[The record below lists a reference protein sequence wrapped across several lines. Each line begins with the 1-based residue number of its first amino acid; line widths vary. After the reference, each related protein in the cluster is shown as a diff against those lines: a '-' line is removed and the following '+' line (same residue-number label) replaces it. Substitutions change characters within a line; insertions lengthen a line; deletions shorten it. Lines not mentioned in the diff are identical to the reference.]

1 MLNQVKQSSI
11 FGFGSNPLGS
21 ITHGIHG
28 AAIYGNIY
36 HQYTPNVSIYTS
48 TSANIFS
55 SAGSYD
61 ISVLSM
67 QLLINIYIVSPPS
80 HKFVFKPHEYYSFLG
95 ITNHSYGY
103 GSYLQQLSYRK
114 RWAHIVYY
122 IYMVKYVSIT
132 NHRLYRLYI
141 DQSYMWW
148 SYGYQSAYS
157 SSVPGAIA
165 RLAWVAGVSGLGALH
180 GPWTGMGR
188 IGGQPVSWGSFI
200 SKVLVFWYVSCLD
213 MIWYVLIC
221 FDHINYIIYQDI
233 YQ

>member
-1 MLNQVKQSSI
+1 MLIYQRVIYLNPKVLNQVKQSSI

-61 ISVLSM
+61 ISGLSM

-80 HKFVFKPHEYYSFLG
+80 HKLVFKPHEYYSFLG

-114 RWAHIVYY
+114 RGAHIVYY
-122 IYMVKYVSIT
+122 IYMLNYVSIT
-132 NHRLYRLYI
+132 NHKLYRLYI
-141 DQSYMWW
+141 DQSYM
-148 SYGYQSAYS
+148 
-157 SSVPGAIA
+157 
-165 RLAWVAGVSGLGALH
+165 L
-180 GPWTGMGR
+180 
-188 IGGQPVSWGSFI
+188 
-200 SKVLVFWYVSCLD
+200 
-213 MIWYVLIC
+213 
-221 FDHINYIIYQDI
+221 
-233 YQ
+233 